1 MPEIVTKDILQVFV
15 ACDLWGS
22 VDEGLVNEN
31 KAPKFL
37 QNSRRNIAVMYSL
50 PSPPGYSSRS
60 RAGEDFMWLLSTGNE
75 EQERKTWRITLHKIT
90 L

>member
-15 ACDLWGS
+15 TCVLWGS

-37 QNSRRNIAVMYSL
+37 QNSRRNIAFMYSL
-50 PSPPGYSSRS
+50 PSPRGYSSRS
-60 RAGEDFMWLLSTGNE
+60 RAGAELMWLLSTGNE
-75 EQERKTWRITLHKIT
+75 KTDKREKHGGQLCSR
-90 L
+90 